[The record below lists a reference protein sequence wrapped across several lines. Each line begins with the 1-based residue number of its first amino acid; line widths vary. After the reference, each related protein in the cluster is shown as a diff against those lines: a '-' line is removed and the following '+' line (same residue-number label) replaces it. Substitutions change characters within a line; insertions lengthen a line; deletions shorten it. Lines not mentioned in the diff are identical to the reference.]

1 MNTKDLRD
9 PAGWY
14 CQVAA
19 VSYSVFSYVL
29 GWYLMFVAG
38 LMANIVGALIC
49 AHGMVIAAYLIHDCS
64 HNAVFLDAKKNAR
77 LGGFLSWICG
87 SCYGTFLAVRYK
99 HMRHHVD
106 NTDPISFDARV
117 WIKRYPL
124 LRRVIFAL
132 EWAYI
137 PAVEILM
144 HGVLIVA
151 PFLFDHEKEQRKRL
165 LRVCFIRFSVLAVIG
180 FTSPAALGFY
190 ILAQLLLLTVL
201 RFMDSFQHN
210 YEVVLTLHDP
220 QAEFPR
226 KGDREFEEKN
236 TYSNFISQRWP
247 WLNLLVLNFCYHNAH
262 HLQPTLAWYRL
273 PALHAKMY
281 PEKCIQQLSFSGQL
295 KSFHKN
301 RLKRIY
307 AEDYGSVEVTR
318 AVNSGEAVGVNALSF
333 LTAF

>member
-87 SCYGTFLAVRYK
+87 SCYGTFFAVRYK

-220 QAEFPR
+220 QAEFPH

-236 TYSNFISQRWP
+236 TCLFQE
-247 WLNLLVLNFCYHNAH
+247 L
-262 HLQPTLAWYRL
+262 
-273 PALHAKMY
+273 
-281 PEKCIQQLSFSGQL
+281 
-295 KSFHKN
+295 
-301 RLKRIY
+301 
-307 AEDYGSVEVTR
+307 
-318 AVNSGEAVGVNALSF
+318 
-333 LTAF
+333 